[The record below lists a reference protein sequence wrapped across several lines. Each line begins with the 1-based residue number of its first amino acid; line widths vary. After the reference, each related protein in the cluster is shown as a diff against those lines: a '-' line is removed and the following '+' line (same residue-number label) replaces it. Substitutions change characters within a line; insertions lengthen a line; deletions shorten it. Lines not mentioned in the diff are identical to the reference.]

1 MAKIDARWVRTRR
14 SGADLYKG
22 IVVKKP
28 QTWSLQ
34 GKASGEEMAGRSVDR
49 HFLTEPDLTMLN
61 GWDALIHY
69 PFGGD
74 WVWISGNWA
83 FHSACAP

>member
-1 MAKIDARWVRTRR
+1 MVRTWQTWH

-22 IVVKKP
+22 AVVKKP

-34 GKASGEEMAGRSVDR
+34 GKGLRGGKWQGSVCGQAFPDG
-49 HFLTEPDLTMLN
+49 TESNNVEWMGFFDTLSFQWGL
-61 GWDALIHY
+61 GLYIRVI
-69 PFGGD
+69 G
-74 WVWISGNWA
+74 V